1 MSSRMDKYKNEQSE
15 EVVPTRS
22 SKNKELY
29 KQIYNA
35 YDEFEN
41 LIVPSN
47 AREINP
53 SELKKEITSRQ
64 EYRKKKDIEDI
75 TNNGSKTN
83 NSVIRKEKILEEQ
96 EQANEIYD
104 INELLNKAT
113 SSSKGPELIQ
123 PSLANDDYLKKLKLD
138 SRKTNIEQVKEMYD
152 DIKEESL
159 EEDEA
164 LMKTA
169 NLSLEI
175 LSDLKGDNG
184 KTVVSAPI
192 KNEELPDDDDSQ
204 DFYSNTYKFS
214 KKDFEGKKD
223 EKLKET
229 LDEDEEDDEDDESDE
244 GNGKFFFKI
253 LMLIFGLL
261 LVALVLV
268 YFIGYFNKV

>member
-1 MSSRMDKYKNEQSE
+1 MSSRMDKYKNEQTE
-15 EVVPTRS
+15 DIIPTRS
-22 SKNKELY
+22 DKNKELY

-47 AREINP
+47 AREIDP
-53 SELKKEITSRQ
+53 KELKKEITSRQ
-64 EYRKKKDIEDI
+64 EYRKKKDYDDI

-83 NSVIRKEKILEEQ
+83 NAVIRKEKILEEQ
-96 EQANEIYD
+96 EQVEEIYD

-113 SSSKGPELIQ
+113 SESKGPELIE
-123 PSLANDDYLKKLKLD
+123 PTLANEDYLKKLKLD
-138 SRKTNIEQVKEMYD
+138 SRKTNIEQVKELYE

-175 LSDLKGDNG
+175 LSDLKSDNG
-184 KTVVSAPI
+184 KTIVSAPI
-192 KNEELPDDDDSQ
+192 KNEELPDDDNLL

-214 KKDFEGKKD
+214 KKDFEDKEYKELKD
-223 EKLKET
+223 
-229 LDEDEEDDEDDESDE
+229 DESEEEDDDDDYEDDKS
-244 GNGKFFFKI
+244 NGKFFFKI

-261 LVALVLV
+261 LVVLVLV

>member
-1 MSSRMDKYKNEQSE
+1 MSSRMDKYKNEQPE
-15 EVVPTRS
+15 DIIPTRS
-22 SKNKELY
+22 NKNKELY

-64 EYRKKKDIEDI
+64 EYRKKKDYEDI
-75 TNNGSKTN
+75 TNSGSKTN
-83 NSVIRKEKILEEQ
+83 NTIIRREKILSEQ
-96 EQANEIYD
+96 EQTNEIYD

-113 SSSKGPELIQ
+113 SLSKGPELTK
-123 PSLANDDYLKKLKLD
+123 PTLANEDYLKKLKID
-138 SRKTNIEQVKEMYD
+138 NRKTNIEQVKEMFE
-152 DIKEESL
+152 DIKDESL

-175 LSDLKGDNG
+175 LSDLKGDSE
-184 KTVVSAPI
+184 KTMVSAPI
-192 KNEELPDDDDSQ
+192 KNDELPDDDTM

-214 KKDFEGKKD
+214 KKDFEGKQYDKI
-223 EKLKET
+223 KEE
-229 LDEDEEDDEDDESDE
+229 DDDEEDDDDDYEDDKN
-244 GNGKFFFKI
+244 NGKFFFKI